1 MCQNALWGQKID
13 FAYCVRCDSIATINL
28 LTRRT
33 AVSLRIALDA
43 AGYFRLLCL
52 VSSGKKL
59 YFIFYKGI
67 NGIAFCFLRGSAI
80 LTLLMCVLYGYD
92 GGKDAVQD

>member
-1 MCQNALWGQKID
+1 M
-13 FAYCVRCDSIATINL
+13 
-28 LTRRT
+28 
-33 AVSLRIALDA
+33 VSLRIAFDA

-52 VSSGKKL
+52 VSSGEKL
-59 YFIFYKGI
+59 YFIFYKGINIFYKGI